1 MLTRHDQT
9 VADCLSVAEELAE
22 VGLRHVGF
30 KDVGV
35 DRATLR
41 TLHDRLRAFGYTTY
55 LEVVSTSDQ
64 AAVASAR
71 IAVEL
76 GVDRLMGGTQVA
88 DILAVTAGT
97 GVEYLPFPGRPKGH
111 PTVLGGSPDDI
122 ALDCWN
128 FEEAG
133 CAGADL
139 LAYRAT
145 EADPLDLVRAAR
157 AHLRGTLVVAGSID
171 SPDRI
176 AAVAEAG
183 ADAFTIGS
191 AVFDGSFS
199 PRFGSLKAR
208 LADVLAAC
216 S

>member
-1 MLTRHDQT
+1 M
-9 VADCLSVAEELAE
+9 A
-22 VGLRHVGF
+22 
-30 KDVGV
+30 V
-35 DRATLR
+35 D
-41 TLHDRLRAFGYTTY
+41 
-55 LEVVSTSDQ
+55 
-64 AAVASAR
+64 
-71 IAVEL
+71 L

-88 DILAVTAGT
+88 EILAVTAGT
-97 GVEYLPFPGRPKGH
+97 GVDYLPFPGRPKGH
-111 PTVLGGSPDDI
+111 PTVLGGSAEEI
-122 ALDCWN
+122 ALDCWR

-145 EADPLDLVRAAR
+145 EADPLELVRAAR

-176 AAVAEAG
+176 AAVADAG
-183 ADAFTIGS
+183 ADAFTVGS